1 VKGAFPEAAAES
13 VVCRNAGRELMHLLF
28 VLRGPRSRAYTEWPR
43 FWGSLTDVLK
53 VRGNDSFCN
62 WRRDD
67 KRVFLS
73 DCWRTVCDQVLKPRG

>member
-1 VKGAFPEAAAES
+1 MKGAFPEAAAES